1 MTSSSPSNA
10 EADLA
15 TRVKSVLGAL
25 FAIPP
30 DRVDASASPDTIP
43 KWDSHGHL
51 TLVLALEEE
60 FGVQFTDTQIY
71 EMLNFDLIVLTLKE
85 LLPATP

>member
-1 MTSSSPSNA
+1 MTSSSPSNP
-10 EADLA
+10 A
-15 TRVKSVLGAL
+15 TSLEPRIKSVLGAV
-25 FAIPP
+25 FGVAP
-30 DRVDASASPDTIP
+30 DRIEASASPDTIA

-71 EMLNFDLIVLTLKE
+71 ELVNFEMIVLTLKE
-85 LLPATP
+85 LLAPAA